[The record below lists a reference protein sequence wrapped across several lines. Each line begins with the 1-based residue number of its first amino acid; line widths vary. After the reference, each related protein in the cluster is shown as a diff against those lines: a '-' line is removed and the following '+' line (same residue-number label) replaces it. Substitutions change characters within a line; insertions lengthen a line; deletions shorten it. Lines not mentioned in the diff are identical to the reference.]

1 MRILKPAILYFAL
14 VFGAGFILG
23 PIRILLVT
31 PRVGVRAAEL
41 MESPVMFMVIILV
54 SRWIV
59 RRLPEFSSLL
69 SRLAVG
75 FTALALML
83 GSEVLLARLL
93 QGISVREYIAS
104 RDSVLG
110 TIYFAL
116 LVVFAIPPAYG
127 SSHARHS

>member
-41 MESPVMFMVIILV
+41 MESPVMFMVIILA

-93 QGISVREYIAS
+93 QGISVREYIAG

-110 TIYFAL
+110 TIYFGL

>member
-1 MRILKPAILYFAL
+1 
-14 VFGAGFILG
+14 
-23 PIRILLVT
+23 
-31 PRVGVRAAEL
+31 
-41 MESPVMFMVIILV
+41 MFMVIILV

-116 LVVFAIPPAYG
+116 LVVFAILPAYW

>member
-41 MESPVMFMVIILV
+41 MESPVMFMVIILA

-116 LVVFAIPPAYG
+116 LVVFAILPAYW